1 MTVTMRSSIKV
12 VFGASLLTA
21 GIYLSA
27 TSLESLIDLSRT
39 VVGPVMILLGAF
51 LVWLESDSWKDDA
64 YADQGRE
71 ELAQRDTV
79 DYDSI
84 LDGTVNEVRQEVV
97 NSEDDMDIST
107 LMTKEKEGK
116 NRKTLLDFL
125 ERRLSQD

>member
-1 MTVTMRSSIKV
+1 MRSSIKV

-64 YADQGRE
+64 YANQGRE
-71 ELAQRDTV
+71 ELEQTDTV

>member
-71 ELAQRDTV
+71 ELEQTDTV